1 MNLLKEIWAGSFFFI
16 FYSKYNLLKQF
27 ERQGIHMAIPIKAM
41 LLKENDPLGH
51 GINAYRKYKD
61 DPDKVVDISNY
72 DDYCSDSTSPNNRLI
87 IIKNNIPYACVKN
100 YFDLDTT
107 TRVYVCVE
115 CLADSD
121 IVT

>member
-1 MNLLKEIWAGSFFFI
+1 
-16 FYSKYNLLKQF
+16 
-27 ERQGIHMAIPIKAM
+27 MAIPIKAM
-41 LLKENDPLGH
+41 LLKEDDPLGH

-61 DPDKVVDISNY
+61 DPDKVVDISDY

-87 IIKNNIPYACVKN
+87 IIKDNIPYACLKN